1 MDSPLFYTII
11 KGIRGRMSIGNIER
25 IIKKYADKIRP
36 DHPNFPK
43 SCYPHMVRRTRATN
57 MYQDGTELE
66 LISRILGH
74 SSTETTRIYAVPSI
88 DMMRAAMEKG
98 NLSSDEKQAWPD
110 DEAEMARL
118 CGLR

>member
-1 MDSPLFYTII
+1 
-11 KGIRGRMSIGNIER
+11 MSTGNIER

-36 DHPNFPK
+36 DHPNLPK

-74 SSTETTRIYAVPSI
+74 SSTQTTRIYATPSVE
-88 DMMRAAMEKG
+88 MMRKAMEH
-98 NLSSDEKQAWPD
+98 NNSAFPDEKPLWED
-110 DEAEMARL
+110 DESELARL
-118 CGLR
+118 CGIR